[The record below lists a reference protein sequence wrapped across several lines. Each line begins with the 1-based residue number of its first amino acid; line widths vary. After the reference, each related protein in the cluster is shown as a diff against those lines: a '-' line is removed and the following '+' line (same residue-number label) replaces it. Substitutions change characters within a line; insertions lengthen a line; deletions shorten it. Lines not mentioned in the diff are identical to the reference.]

1 MTTTAAKK
9 DGGVAARFGK
19 SLNPFDKKG
28 WGAVGRSSEFKRV
41 FNLPRRTTWDDVS
54 EALTIAFALPPR
66 TDCTPACVCRG
77 KGSMRLKPR
86 QAWALAEAYERRG
99 GVVLL
104 GPGEGK
110 SLVSLLLAPLL
121 GWQRPV
127 LFVPAGLRDK
137 TVKVDLPLLSRH
149 WKLPANLDIRS
160 YEELSRVPFA
170 DYLSKRRL
178 PDGIICDEVHAL
190 KNRGAARTKRLLR
203 YFSEFPQTEFVG
215 MSGSIVNRSLM
226 DYGHLTL
233 LGLKDGAPLPHGFI
247 ELKTWADALDEGVP
261 DEARPKPGAL
271 LDLCAPGE
279 APRDGYRRRLLETPG
294 VISSPDLST
303 NVGLQIFEQPM
314 PDMPQA
320 VVDAFVRLRNTA
332 ELPGG
337 EMCATALE
345 QVRHAKELVLGFYYK
360 WVWPGG
366 VRDEEWLEARKCWRR
381 YVRQM
386 TTRSHGGVYYDT
398 ELQVANGVRSG
409 ALTCPDDEYNS
420 WVAVREDRKKKWGA
434 PEPPKETVWLS
445 DYMLV
450 AVEEWVKESD
460 KHTPPGAQGPGSIVW
475 VESIG
480 FLEELRRRG
489 HQCYG
494 AGENGIVYE
503 DGKRSVF
510 ASMAHTVGKNLQ
522 AFSKMLFTSP
532 LTSGKAWEQA
542 LAREHRPGQTA
553 DDVVVHVYLGCRETW
568 WSFFNARKD
577 ALYIEATLGQRQRLN
592 QATIVATGE
601 DEVVR
606 KHDSGSPL
614 WAATG
619 MARLDAAN
627 TQLPAEVIEQE
638 TGNATET
645 GE

>member
-1 MTTTAAKK
+1 MTNAAKK

-19 SLNPFDKKG
+19 ALNPFDKKA
-28 WGAVGRSSEFKRV
+28 WGSVGRSSEFRRV
-41 FNLPRRTTWDDVS
+41 FALPRRTQWEDTS
-54 EALTIAFALPPR
+54 EAMTLAFALPAR
-66 TDCTPACVCRG
+66 SDCTPACVCRG
-77 KGSMRLKPR
+77 TGSMRLKPR
-86 QAWALAEAYERRG
+86 QAWALAEFFERRG
-99 GVVLL
+99 GVALL

-110 SLVSLLLAPLL
+110 TLVSLLVSSMLD
-121 GWQRPV
+121 WQRPV

-137 TVKVDLPLLSRH
+137 TVRVDLPALARH
-149 WKLPANLDIRS
+149 WRLPANLDIRS
-160 YEELSRVPFA
+160 YEELSRVAFA
-170 DYLSKRRL
+170 DYLSKRRV

-203 YFSEFPQTEFVG
+203 YFAEFPQTEFVG

-233 LGLKDGAPLPHGFI
+233 LGLKDHAPLPHGFI
-247 ELKTWADALDEGVP
+247 ELKTWADVLDEGVA

-279 APRDGYRRRLLETPG
+279 EPRDGYRRRLLETHG

-303 NVGLQIFEQPM
+303 NVGLQIFEEAM
-314 PDMPQA
+314 PDMPQP

-345 QVRHAKELVLGFYYK
+345 QVRHAKELVLGFYYR

-366 VRDEEWLEARKCWRR
+366 VRDDEWLEARRAWRSF
-381 YVRQM
+381 VRK
-386 TTRSHGGVYYDT
+386 TTMRSHGGRYYDT
-398 ELQVANGVRSG
+398 ELQVANGVRAG
-409 ALTCPDDEYNS
+409 ELLCPNDEYWT
-420 WVAVREDRKKKWGA
+420 WVGVRDNRKAKWGA
-434 PEPPKETVWLS
+434 SEPPKETVWLS
-445 DYMLV
+445 RYMV
-450 AVEEWVKESD
+450 EAVEAWVKESD
-460 KHTPPGAQGPGSIVW
+460 KHTPPGAKGPGSIVW

-480 FLEELRRRG
+480 FLDELRKRG
-489 HQCYG
+489 HTCYG

-503 DGKRSVF
+503 DGSRSVF

-553 DDVVVHVYLGCRETW
+553 DDVDVHVYLGCRETW
-568 WSFFNARKD
+568 WAFWNARKD
-577 ALYIEATLGQRQRLN
+577 ARYIEATLGQRQRLN
-592 QATIVATGE
+592 QATIVVTE
-601 DEVVR
+601 EQEVVKR
-606 KHDSGSPL
+606 HDGGSPL
-614 WAATG
+614 WASTG
-619 MARLDAAN
+619 MARLDAADPQRPVDG
-627 TQLPAEVIEQE
+627 TTESEAETTTSEQE
-638 TGNATET
+638 
-645 GE
+645 

>member
-1 MTTTAAKK
+1 MAAVKK

-19 SLNPFDKKG
+19 GLNPFDKKG

-41 FNLPRRTTWDDVS
+41 FNLPRRTTWSDVS
-54 EALTIAFALPPR
+54 SALTIAFALPDR
-66 TDCTPACVCRG
+66 KDCTPACVCRG
-77 KGSMRLKPR
+77 TGSMRLRPR
-86 QAWALAEAYERRG
+86 QAWALAEFFEQRG
-99 GVVLL
+99 GIALL

-110 SLVSLLLAPLL
+110 TLVSLLLSELL

-137 TVKVDLPLLSRH
+137 TVKIDLPALARH
-149 WKLPANLDIRS
+149 WRLPANLDIRS
-160 YEELSRVPFA
+160 YEELSRVAFA
-170 DYLSKRRL
+170 DYLAKRRV

-203 YFSEFPQTEFVG
+203 FFSEFPQTEFIG

-233 LGLKDGAPLPHGFI
+233 LSLKDGAPLPHGFI

-271 LDLCAPGE
+271 LDLCGPDE
-279 APRDGYRRRLLETPG
+279 TPRDGYRRRLLETPG

-303 NVGLQIFEQPM
+303 TVGLQIFEEAM
-314 PDMPQA
+314 PAIPPA
-320 VVDAFVRLRNTA
+320 VIEAFVRLRNTA

-345 QVRHAKELVLGFYYK
+345 QVRHAKELVLGFYYR
-360 WVWPGG
+360 WVWPNG
-366 VRDEEWLEARKCWRR
+366 VRDEEWLEARRAWRSF
-381 YVRQM
+381 VRKM
-386 TTRSHGGVYYDT
+386 TTRSHGGVWYDT

-409 ALTCPDDEYNS
+409 ALLCPDDEYNR
-420 WVAVREDRKKKWGA
+420 WVTVREDRRKKWGA
-434 PEPPKETVWLS
+434 VEPPKETVWLS
-445 DYMLV
+445 DYMI
-450 AVEEWVKESD
+450 AFVEAWLKESE
-460 KHTPPGAQGPGSIVW
+460 KETLPGAIGPGAIVW

-480 FLEELRRRG
+480 FLEEMRRRG
-489 HQCYG
+489 HVCYG
-494 AGENGIVYE
+494 AGENGISYE
-503 DGKRSVF
+503 DGNRSVF

-522 AFSKMLFTSP
+522 AFSKMFFTSP

-553 DDVVVHVYLGCRETW
+553 DDVIVHVLLGCRETW
-568 WSFFNARKD
+568 WSFWNARRD
-577 ALYIEATLGQRQRLN
+577 ARYIESTLGQRQRLN
-592 QATIVATGE
+592 QATIIATEE
-601 DEVVR
+601 DEVIR
-606 KHDSGSPL
+606 RHESGSPL

-619 MARLDAAN
+619 LARLDAAN
-627 TQLPAEVIEQE
+627 THAPAEQSEVEQSEQE
-638 TGNATET
+638 TTQQE
-645 GE
+645 